1 MCSDL
6 SSRDDLTVFK
16 EKYVAMCGEKEEAV
30 TEREGVKT
38 ELGVI
43 METLEKVS
51 EGGVEMLL
59 VSMCSCSLF
68 LDFLPPYLTISANV
82 VFLSYETTYFYL
94 DFYRSP
100 FPVFYLFVFFFC
112 FFFVG
117 KTKSSQIE

>member
-1 MCSDL
+1 MCSYL

-51 EGGVEMLL
+51 DGGVEMLL
-59 VSMCSCSLF
+59 VSVCSCSLF
-68 LDFLPPYLTISANV
+68 LDFFTTISN
-82 VFLSYETTYFYL
+82 
-94 DFYRSP
+94 
-100 FPVFYLFVFFFC
+100 
-112 FFFVG
+112 
-117 KTKSSQIE
+117 